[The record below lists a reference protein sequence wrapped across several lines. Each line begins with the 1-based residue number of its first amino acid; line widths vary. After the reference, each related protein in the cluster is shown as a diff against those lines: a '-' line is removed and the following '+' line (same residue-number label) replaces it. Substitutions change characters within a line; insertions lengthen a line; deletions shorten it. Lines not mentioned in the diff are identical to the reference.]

1 MIKSNK
7 VGISDSS
14 ELLLSKYDDAILF
27 KEKLERAKKTL
38 SRVGIPE
45 KWRKEFEAKKSSV

>member
-1 MIKSNK
+1 MKNINENNNFPK
-7 VGISDSS
+7 
-14 ELLLSKYDDAILF
+14 EEILF

-45 KWRKEFEAKKSSV
+45 KWRKEFEAKKSSVL